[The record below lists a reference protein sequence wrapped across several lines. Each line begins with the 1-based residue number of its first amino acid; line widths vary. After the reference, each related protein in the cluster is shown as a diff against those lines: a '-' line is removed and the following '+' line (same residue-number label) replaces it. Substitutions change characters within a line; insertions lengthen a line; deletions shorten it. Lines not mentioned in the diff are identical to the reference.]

1 MSLLSGGN
9 FTALYGFLSIFLI
22 SRVTSNGRT
31 NRQQIEVRIKEVVP
45 MFLFVPENSSTNIY
59 CGSHSS
65 AVNWAFATKYP
76 WIVSFSRHLLSK
88 HSKGFKQVTL
98 NNLKKSDSGFYI
110 CRGTDTDE
118 HFTIFSKV
126 TVLGNFFAEI
136 QKENNFGNISP
147 NWVEVPRNG
156 TVTLTCFSGSPVE
169 WFSVHF
175 NTQKKRHSRLHS
187 HFI

>member
-1 MSLLSGGN
+1 MSGSN
-9 FTALYGFLSIFLI
+9 FTALYGILSIFLI

-31 NRQQIEVRIKEVVP
+31 SRQQIEVHIKEVVP
-45 MFLFVPENSSTNIY
+45 MFLFVPENY

-126 TVLGNFFAEI
+126 TVF
-136 QKENNFGNISP
+136 
-147 NWVEVPRNG
+147 
-156 TVTLTCFSGSPVE
+156 
-169 WFSVHF
+169 
-175 NTQKKRHSRLHS
+175 
-187 HFI
+187 